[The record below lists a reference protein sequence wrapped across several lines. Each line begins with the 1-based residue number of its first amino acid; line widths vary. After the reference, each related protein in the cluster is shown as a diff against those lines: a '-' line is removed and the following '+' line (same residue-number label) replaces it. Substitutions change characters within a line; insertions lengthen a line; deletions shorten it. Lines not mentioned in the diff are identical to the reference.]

1 MSIINY
7 NNIKCQSCYEIP
19 DIPFIC
25 YYCNN
30 LICKDCFDMLKLKN
44 ALCPFCKKILNC
56 IPNELLRE
64 ILNSKIIEC
73 NNCHEKITQ
82 NNYIKHQEKCRI
94 FKCKICQGKFKNY
107 NNFFQ
112 HFNDEV
118 HKKIII
124 YIMNEN
130 NENKEYLG
138 DFQKEIE
145 ELSETRAQFE
155 ELENKINEIKKKNDE
170 ESEIHSFLNLV
181 GRIEKNPEFKLNEN
195 KDDEYSLIQI
205 PIIPKTNCY
214 KDNFMDLFFC
224 NKRTY
229 LKCEC
234 KYKICAPT
242 CCMCEE
248 CLKINQEYHKLNE
261 TNLINKAGRTAF
273 CRYGK
278 FHCLYQYKVKE
289 EKNKNFFYIFKICVP
304 ENICEACNH
313 LNINANIYLNEK
325 ILEELHFVQNSEK
338 K

>member
-30 LICKDCFDMLKLKN
+30 IICKDCFDMLKLKN

-170 ESEIHSFLNLV
+170 ESEIHSCRKNRKKS
-181 GRIEKNPEFKLNEN
+181 RI
-195 KDDEYSLIQI
+195 
-205 PIIPKTNCY
+205 
-214 KDNFMDLFFC
+214 
-224 NKRTY
+224 
-229 LKCEC
+229 
-234 KYKICAPT
+234 
-242 CCMCEE
+242 
-248 CLKINQEYHKLNE
+248 
-261 TNLINKAGRTAF
+261 
-273 CRYGK
+273 
-278 FHCLYQYKVKE
+278 
-289 EKNKNFFYIFKICVP
+289 
-304 ENICEACNH
+304 
-313 LNINANIYLNEK
+313 
-325 ILEELHFVQNSEK
+325 
-338 K
+338 

>member
-1 MSIINY
+1 MRMAFFSI
-7 NNIKCQSCYEIP
+7 
-19 DIPFIC
+19 
-25 YYCNN
+25 
-30 LICKDCFDMLKLKN
+30 KDGEQERRKSRVRRHYQ
-44 ALCPFCKKILNC
+44 A
-56 IPNELLRE
+56 ERRR
-64 ILNSKIIEC
+64 
-73 NNCHEKITQ
+73 TQ
-82 NNYIKHQEKCRI
+82 NLRIPGRTAVPGRDGRRRGRQEIRPAGRSSGQSHLYPQRQT
-94 FKCKICQGKFKNY
+94 QGNRR
-107 NNFFQ
+107 
-112 HFNDEV
+112 
-118 HKKIII
+118 
-124 YIMNEN
+124 
-130 NENKEYLG
+130 
-138 DFQKEIE
+138 

-224 NKRTY
+224 NKRTH

-234 KYKICAPT
+234 KYQICAPT